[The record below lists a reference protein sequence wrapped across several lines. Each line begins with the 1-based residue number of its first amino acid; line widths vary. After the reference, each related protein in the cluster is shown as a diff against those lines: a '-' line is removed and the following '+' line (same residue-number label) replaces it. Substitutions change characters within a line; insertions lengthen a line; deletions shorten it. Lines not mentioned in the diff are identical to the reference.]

1 MLFIYSCYILNMCI
15 PSTPNVFSKKIAGQ
29 QSKIDVINCKTQNLK
44 AVGERICFP
53 MTNYM
58 YQFPI
63 VMYSFR
69 LWNYDHV
76 PIPYSLSVTIL
87 QSHPGFGDVGPC
99 YSALRLRRCEFGGPP
114 NSQDRSSQSWQTC
127 QLTPITRPNPSE
139 IWLNSSWPYF

>member
-1 MLFIYSCYILNMCI
+1 MF
-15 PSTPNVFSKKIAGQ
+15 FSKKIAGQ
-29 QSKIDVINCKTQNLK
+29 QSEIDLINCKTQNLK

-99 YSALRLRRCEFGGPP
+99 KRPYASDPHNHGL
-114 NSQDRSSQSWQTC
+114 C
-127 QLTPITRPNPSE
+127 QLTPITYVT
-139 IWLNSSWPYF
+139 LQKYG

>member
-29 QSKIDVINCKTQNLK
+29 QSEIDLINCKTQNLK

-58 YQFPI
+58 YQFPT

-99 YSALRLRRCEFGGPP
+99 KRPYASGGVSLEPP
-114 NSQDRSSQSWQTC
+114 NSH
-127 QLTPITRPNPSE
+127 
-139 IWLNSSWPYF
+139 